1 MRVLPTIHTRRQAIE
16 ETKRLETTVKGRKG
30 GSKPLATPAGEEV
43 GG

>member
-16 ETKRLETTVKGRKG
+16 ETKRLETKVKGRKAS
-30 GSKPLATPAGEEV
+30 SKPSSNPAGEEV